1 MNDSAPN
8 APRATPPIY
17 PEQVVTPPTPPTP
30 KNTLGLVSFI
40 FSLLGLFPLTF
51 LGSIVGFV
59 TGLIAV
65 RREPRGF
72 AIAGIVIS
80 AVTGCLGVVVLLPIF
95 LLIPALGKAR
105 SAAQQVMNQSAANQ
119 VQTVIEDYH
128 ARNGRFPND
137 LGECFGGGSI
147 PFDAHGTELR
157 MKVVVTS
164 DESTEHTMT
173 VSTTESR
180 IQIWSAGE
188 DQTWDTEDDE
198 LLIDGESSTK
208 TTKTESTTTISPEAG
223 ENR

>member
-1 MNDSAPN
+1 MNDTAPN

-17 PEQVVTPPTPPTP
+17 PEQVVVPPAAPTPTNRLGVIAFVFSILGVTCLPVIG
-30 KNTLGLVSFI
+30 GLV
-40 FSLLGLFPLTF
+40 GLIC
-51 LGSIVGFV
+51 GI
-59 TGLIAV
+59 IAV

-72 AIAGIVIS
+72 SIAAITIS
-80 AVTGCLGVVVLLPIF
+80 ALGGCLLMPLILLPA
-95 LLIPALGKAR
+95 LLLPALAKAR
-105 SAAQQVMNQSAANQ
+105 TTARQVMNQSAATQ
-119 VQTVIEDYH
+119 VQTVIEDFQ
-128 ARNGRFPND
+128 ATNGRFPND
-137 LGECFGGGSI
+137 LQECFGGGSI

-164 DESTEHTMT
+164 DESKDHTMT
-173 VSTTESR
+173 VSTTESK

-208 TTKTESTTTISPEAG
+208 TTKTESTTTSSSEAG